1 MIILNIGSNLKSKYG
16 NRLDN
21 INKAILFLKKEDIKI
36 IKKSYLY
43 ETPSYP
49 NNDCPK
55 FINLCVS
62 ISFVGEP
69 LKLLNIIHGIEKKM
83 ERIRDVKNEPRTCD
97 IDIIDFNSEIVNLE
111 NIILPHKRAHLRNFV
126 LYPLKDIFPNWVHP
140 INNMKIDDLIRKIP
154 SKLRNEITRL
164 KESDILAS

>member
-1 MIILNIGSNLKSKYG
+1 
-16 NRLDN
+16 
-21 INKAILFLKKEDIKI
+21 
-36 IKKSYLY
+36 
-43 ETPSYP
+43 
-49 NNDCPK
+49 
-55 FINLCVS
+55 
-62 ISFVGEP
+62 
-69 LKLLNIIHGIEKKM
+69 M

-164 KESDILAS
+164 KESDILVS